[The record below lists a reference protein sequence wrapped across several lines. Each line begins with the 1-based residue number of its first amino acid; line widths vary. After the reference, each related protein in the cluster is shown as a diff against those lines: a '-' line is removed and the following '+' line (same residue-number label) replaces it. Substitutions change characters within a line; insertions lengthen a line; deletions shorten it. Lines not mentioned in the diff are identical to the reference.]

1 MMDETGANFGFWGTI
16 GAGITA
22 LIAGGLAWLNGRQR
36 RQAED
41 FGYGADAAG
50 YKAEKDIIEKL
61 RAEVAR
67 LSDRMQTLESEAY
80 RMRTRVWHLE
90 DELRKNG
97 IPIPPM
103 TPGAAPEAAG

>member
-1 MMDETGANFGFWGTI
+1 MDETGASLGFWGTI
-16 GAGITA
+16 GAAVTA
-22 LIAGGLAWLNGRQR
+22 LIAGGLAWINGRQR

-41 FGYGADAAG
+41 YGYGADAAG
-50 YKAEKDIIEKL
+50 YQAEKDIIEKL
-61 RAEVAR
+61 RAEIAR
-67 LSDRMQTLESEAY
+67 LSERVGTLESDGY

-103 TPGAAPEAAG
+103 TPTGQQEAAG